1 MDEQMI
7 CGAGEPK
14 GPSRLQEAATERGR
28 KALFGSVGLF
38 SRFGISTRRGVG
50 SVSALLRK
58 PTAAASYG
66 VILLAV
72 WTLLAA
78 TAAPLTAQDIG
89 EIERHLRVLAS
100 DQAAGRGNGTPEGLL
115 IAEYISREMEAFGLQ
130 PAGQDGTYFQDF
142 EFQFARHFGSE
153 NRVEFRLG
161 ENSVAL
167 ELGWDYVPLS
177 FGGQREI
184 HSSLVFVGFGIHA
197 PDLNYDDYRGLDV
210 RGKVVVM
217 FDHEPQEN
225 SPDGIFSGRQLSV
238 YGSEL
243 YKILHA
249 KSRGAAAVILLP
261 DTFQHGPSQERSL
274 ERSREIEDLGIP
286 AIRLSSRWSQELL
299 AMGGLL
305 VHRFGSWID
314 SHLIPL
320 SFEIPAVQASLS
332 VDVVT
337 ESRIIRNV
345 IGLLPGESDE
355 FIVLGAHYDHLGT
368 GGPASLSPDL
378 RGEIHNGADDN
389 ASGVSALLELARI
402 LAKEKLERGIL
413 FVSFGGEE
421 LGLLGSQ
428 HFVDNPTVPMERG
441 LAMLNM
447 DMIGRSDGRLLIG
460 GVGTAPAFEAILNGL
475 QPFSDLQFEYAYTP
489 HASSDHLSFARR
501 GVPVLFFFTGLH
513 MDYHRPSDEI
523 SEIEFERLTEVARVV
538 GDALRVL
545 SSRSVDL
552 EYVDLLGSDWA
563 APNQRSPLFGS
574 IPDTSW
580 MEDGVRMDGVL
591 PESPAAQAG
600 LQPGDILIRFGRHPI
615 SSIYDLKVALNSYR
629 PDQVVDVTVLR
640 SGSVIRRQ
648 VRLAAPY

>member
-1 MDEQMI
+1 MRKRSPEV
-7 CGAGEPK
+7 PK
-14 GPSRLQEAATERGR
+14 GHGMELQMKR
-28 KALFGSVGLF
+28 
-38 SRFGISTRRGVG
+38 RRGQ
-50 SVSALLRK
+50 SKYRFRLKRR
-58 PTAAASYG
+58 PIAAASHRM
-66 VILLAV
+66 ILLIV
-72 WTLLAA
+72 WTLLLAS
-78 TAAPLTAQDIG
+78 AAPLAAQKIE

-100 DQAAGRGNGTPEGLL
+100 DEAAGRGNGTPEALL
-115 IAEYISREMEAFGLQ
+115 IAEYIAREMEAFGLQ
-130 PAGQDGTYFQDF
+130 PAGEAGTYFQDF

-161 ENSVAL
+161 ENTVAL
-167 ELGWDYVPLS
+167 ELGRDYVPLS
-177 FGGQREI
+177 FGGQQDI
-184 HSSLVFVGFGIHA
+184 NGSLIFAGFGIHA

-210 RGKVVVM
+210 RDKVVVM

-225 SPDGIFSGRQLSV
+225 NPDGIFSGRQLSV

-261 DTFQHGPSQERSL
+261 DTFQHGPGSDWSFDRT
-274 ERSREIEDLGIP
+274 REIEDLGIP
-286 AIRLSSRWSQELL
+286 AIRLNSRWSEELL
-299 AMGGLL
+299 AMSGSPA
-305 VHRFGSWID
+305 HRIGSWID
-314 SHLIPL
+314 AHLIPF
-320 SFEIPAVQASLS
+320 SFEIPAVQARLS
-332 VDVVT
+332 VDMVT

-345 IGLLPGESDE
+345 IGFLPGESDE
-355 FIVLGAHYDHLGT
+355 VIILGAHYDHLGT
-368 GGPASLSPDL
+368 GGPASLAPDL
-378 RGEIHNGADDN
+378 RGDIHNGADDN
-389 ASGVSALLELARI
+389 ASGVSALLELARV
-402 LAKEKLERGIL
+402 LARENLERGIL

-428 HFVDNPTVPMERG
+428 HFVDNPTVPMERS

-460 GVGTAPAFEAILNGL
+460 GVGTAPAFEAILNEL
-475 QPFSDLQFEYAYTP
+475 QAFSDLQFEYAYTP
-489 HASSDHLSFARR
+489 HASSDHLSFARQ
-501 GVPVLFFFTGLH
+501 GMPVLFFFTGLH

-545 SSRSVDL
+545 TLRNVDL

-563 APNQRSPLFGS
+563 APNQRNPLFGS

-580 MEDGVRMDGVL
+580 MKDGVRMDGVL
-591 PESPAAQAG
+591 AESPAAQAG
-600 LQPGDILIRFGRHPI
+600 LRPGDILIQFGRHPI

-640 SGSVIRRQ
+640 SGAVIRRQ
-648 VRLAAPY
+648 VRLSAPY